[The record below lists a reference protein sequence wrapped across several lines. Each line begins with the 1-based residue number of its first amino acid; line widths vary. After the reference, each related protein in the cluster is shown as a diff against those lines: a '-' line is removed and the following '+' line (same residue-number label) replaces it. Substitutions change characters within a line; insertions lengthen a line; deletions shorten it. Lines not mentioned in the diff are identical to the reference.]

1 MKDCMFSF
9 CGFFL
14 KQSKIVQFFM
24 LCFSVVQ
31 VDHLLWMMR

>member
-1 MKDCMFSF
+1 
-9 CGFFL
+9 
-14 KQSKIVQFFM
+14 M